1 MANFMST
8 RTEIEGIVEKIGA
21 CNTKSANLVAE
32 LCVSKAKEKSLK
44 DDTYL
49 EIIKLLDEYPDEF
62 KIGVLAQAL
71 VIVSKQMQ
79 GTASVDVKKSDVRSG
94 FFKHR

>member
-8 RTEIEGIVEKIGA
+8 RTEIDGIVEKIGA
-21 CNTKSANLVAE
+21 CNTKSANLIAE
-32 LCVSKAKEKSLK
+32 LCVSKAKDKSLK

-49 EIIKLLDEYPDEF
+49 EIIKLLDAYPDEF

-71 VIVSKQMQ
+71 VIVSRQMQ
-79 GTASVDVKKSDVRSG
+79 GGTPVDKKSDVRAD
-94 FFKHR
+94 FFRHR

>member
-8 RTEIEGIVEKIGA
+8 RTEIDGIVEKIGA
-21 CNTKSANLVAE
+21 CNTKSANLIAE
-32 LCVSKAKEKSLK
+32 LCVSKAKDKSLK

-49 EIIKLLDEYPDEF
+49 EIIKLLDAYPDEF

-71 VIVSKQMQ
+71 VIVSRQMQ
-79 GTASVDVKKSDVRSG
+79 GGTPVDKKSDVRAD

>member
-1 MANFMST
+1 MST
-8 RTEIEGIVEKIGA
+8 RTEIDGIVEKIGA
-21 CNTKSANLVAE
+21 CNTKSANLIAE
-32 LCVSKAKEKSLK
+32 LCVSKAKDKSLK

-49 EIIKLLDEYPDEF
+49 EIIKLLDAYPDEF

-71 VIVSKQMQ
+71 VIVSRQMQ
-79 GTASVDVKKSDVRSG
+79 GGTPVDKKSDARAD

>member
-8 RTEIEGIVEKIGA
+8 RTEIDGIVEKIGA
-21 CNTKSANLVAE
+21 CNTKSANLIAE
-32 LCVSKAKEKSLK
+32 LCVSKAKDKSLK

-49 EIIKLLDEYPDEF
+49 EIIKLLEEYPDEF
-62 KIGVLAQAL
+62 KVGVLAQAL
-71 VIVSKQMQ
+71 VIVSRQMQ
-79 GTASVDVKKSDVRSG
+79 GGTPVDKKSDVRAD

>member
-8 RTEIEGIVEKIGA
+8 RTAIDGIVEKIGA
-21 CNTKSANLVAE
+21 CNTKSANLIAE
-32 LCVSKAKEKSLK
+32 LCVSKAKDKSLK

-49 EIIKLLDEYPDEF
+49 EIIKLLDAYPDEF

-71 VIVSKQMQ
+71 VIVSRQMQ
-79 GTASVDVKKSDVRSG
+79 GGTPVDKKSDVRAD

>member
-8 RTEIEGIVEKIGA
+8 RTEIDGIVEKIGA
-21 CNTKSANLVAE
+21 CNTKSANLIAE
-32 LCVSKAKEKSLK
+32 LCVSKAKDKSLK

-62 KIGVLAQAL
+62 KVGVLAQAL
-71 VIVSKQMQ
+71 IIVSKQIQ
-79 GTASVDVKKSDVRSG
+79 GTASVAPKKSDVRSD

>member
-8 RTEIEGIVEKIGA
+8 RTEIDGIVEKIGA
-21 CNTKSANLVAE
+21 CNTKSANLIAE
-32 LCVSKAKEKSLK
+32 LCVSKAKDKSLK

-49 EIIKLLDEYPDEF
+49 EIIKLLEAYPDEF
-62 KIGVLAQAL
+62 KVGVLAQAL
-71 VIVSKQMQ
+71 VIVSRQMQ
-79 GTASVDVKKSDVRSG
+79 GGTPVDKKSDVRAD

>member
-8 RTEIEGIVEKIGA
+8 RTEIDGIVEKIGA
-21 CNTKSANLVAE
+21 CNTKSANLIAE
-32 LCVSKAKEKSLK
+32 LCVSKAKDKSLK

-49 EIIKLLDEYPDEF
+49 EIIKLLDAYPDEF

-71 VIVSKQMQ
+71 VIVSRQMQ
-79 GTASVDVKKSDVRSG
+79 GGTLVDKKSDVRAV